1 MRKSA
6 KWVALSVFILAF
18 LLFLFLD
25 SRVSRLPDLQA
36 WHTEELKQEFTAKDA
51 GEGYGLEDYL
61 RQEEGLFTA
70 LEEGFEGGYATDP
83 TMEVSRFEPG
93 GFNNPQ
99 TFPQNWNRT
108 FELVPDQLRGGAL
121 LLHGLS
127 DSPYSLRRVG
137 EILAEQGYYVL
148 GLRLPGHGTLPS
160 GLLTTK
166 VEDWEAAVKVAV
178 RAVRARVG
186 DQKPLI
192 IAGYSNGGSL
202 AIEYALDVLEDESLP
217 RPDRLIL
224 FSPAIGISSLA
235 RFADWHR
242 LVSFL
247 SHFEKLRWT
256 GIVPEYDPYKYNS
269 FTKNAATQSYRITKR
284 LRKRVNRLYR
294 RGETGSLPPILTFA
308 SLVDSTVM
316 NQALIDELYGKL
328 DSPESELVIFD
339 VNRLALMKQFYRRA
353 PLELLDQMEENE
365 ELPYRLTVVGNEAS
379 DSVELVEWSKP
390 ARSSTPSIRDLGI
403 QWPGKVFSLSHVA
416 IPFPPDDPI
425 YGREGSGGDHGLL
438 IGALEPRGERRLLL
452 VSADLFLRLRHNPFF
467 SYVEQRLIEAVGSVA
482 APTEELP

>member
-1 MRKSA
+1 MKKVA
-6 KWVALSVFILAF
+6 KWSVLALFVFGIS
-18 LLFLFLD
+18 LFWFLD
-25 SRVSRLPDLQA
+25 SRVSSLPDLQI
-36 WHTEELKQEFTAKDA
+36 WHTAELKEEFTARDVD
-51 GEGYGLEDYL
+51 EEYWLEDYL
-61 RQEEGLFTA
+61 IQENELFA
-70 LEEGFEGGYATDP
+70 AMEEGFEGSYAPDP

-108 FELVPDQLRGGAL
+108 FELVPDEIRGGAL

-137 EILAEQGYYVL
+137 EILTEQGYYVL

-160 GLLTTK
+160 GLLSAK
-166 VEDWEAAVKVAV
+166 LEDWEAAVKLAVKAV
-178 RAVRARVG
+178 RDRVG
-186 DQKPLI
+186 DQGPLV

-202 AIEYALDVLEDESLP
+202 AVEYALDALEEESLP

-224 FSPAIGISSLA
+224 FSPAVGISSLA
-235 RFADWHR
+235 RLADTHR

-284 LRKRVNRLYR
+284 LRKRVDRLHR
-294 RGETGSLPPILTFA
+294 RGDTGSLPPILTFA

-316 NQALIDELYGKL
+316 NQALIDDLYGKL

-339 VNRLALMKQFYRRA
+339 VNRLALMKQFYRRG
-353 PLELLDQMEENE
+353 PLELLDQMEKNE
-365 ELPYRLTVVGNEAS
+365 ELPYRLTVVGNKAS
-379 DSVELVEWSKP
+379 NSVELVEWSKP
-390 ARSSTPSIRDLGI
+390 AQSSVPRVRNLGI
-403 QWPGKVFSLSHVA
+403 HWPDKVFSLSHVA

-425 YGREGSGGDHGLL
+425 YGVAGSGGDHGLL
-438 IGALEPRGERRLLL
+438 IGALEPRGEKRLLL

-467 SYVEQRLIEAVGSVA
+467 SYVEERLIEAVGPVA